1 MFNDLIIKPMINA
14 LIFLYSLL
22 GAGPQTFGIAIIIF
36 TILVKL
42 ITLPL
47 TYKQMKSSLV
57 TQELQQSKRF
67 KKMQEKYK
75 NDKQKLSEEQMKM
88 FREAGVNPLSGCL
101 PLLIQFP
108 VIIGLYQ
115 SIMRTMSA
123 TPIQLLNLSE
133 MIYTKILH
141 VNPSLLIP
149 LNNKFLWMNIGQPER
164 LNLPF
169 LAGVPLLEVFAQPGN
184 GLPVLAILVAFT
196 TFLQTKIT
204 TPTTSDSQG
213 AGMAQMMG
221 IYMPLLLGYFAY
233 NFASGLALYFV
244 ASNLLGIVQGLA
256 IRRLRE
262 KEAGKPKIKV
272 N

>member
-1 MFNDLIIKPMINA
+1 MFNDFIIKPMINA

-22 GAGPQTFGIAIIIF
+22 GAAPQTFGLAIIIF

-57 TQELQQSKRF
+57 MQELQQSKRY

-75 NDKQKLSEEQMKM
+75 NDRQKLSEEQMKL
-88 FREAGVNPLSGCL
+88 FQEAGVSPLSGCL

-108 VIIGLYQ
+108 IIIGLYQ
-115 SIMRTMSA
+115 SIMRTMAA

-133 MIYTKILH
+133 LLYTKILN
-141 VNPSLLIP
+141 VTPSLLIP

-169 LAGVPLLEVFAQPGN
+169 LAGIPLLEVFAEPGN
-184 GLPVLAILVAFT
+184 GLPLLAILVALT
-196 TFLQTKIT
+196 TWLQTKIT
-204 TPTTSDSQG
+204 APTTSDSQG
-213 AGMAQMMG
+213 AGMTQMMG

-244 ASNLLGIVQGLA
+244 ASNALGIVQGLA